1 MTNYDK
7 IKKMSVEEMA
17 ELFYNVISM
26 VQNDMIRRICEQ
38 SDLEIEL
45 VEVPGVGINNHI
57 KWLMAR
63 VDDE

>member
-17 ELFYNVISM
+17 ELFYDVISM

-45 VEVPGVGINNHI
+45 VEVPGVGINNYI

>member
-38 SDLEIEL
+38 SDLKIEL
-45 VEVPGVGINNHI
+45 IEVPDVGINNQI
-57 KWLMAR
+57 EWLMTR